1 MDLVTTS
8 GVRMAAKWA
17 AAAALAM
24 VVFGCGQKVAT
35 PTMNASDG
43 PGKGTAATGKVEW
56 LNDYETALAMAREQG
71 KPLMVDVMADWC
83 SICKRM
89 EAEVYTRADVAA
101 SAGRFVAVKVDG
113 DRRPELKEK
122 FDVSGYPTLVL
133 LSADGKELGRVRGG
147 VPYQLLIKAL
157 DEAAEKAGGK

>member
-1 MDLVTTS
+1 
-8 GVRMAAKWA
+8 
-17 AAAALAM
+17 
-24 VVFGCGQKVAT
+24 
-35 PTMNASDG
+35 
-43 PGKGTAATGKVEW
+43 
-56 LNDYETALAMAREQG
+56 
-71 KPLMVDVMADWC
+71 
-83 SICKRM
+83 
-89 EAEVYTRADVAA
+89 VAA